1 MAESMMELPMLALAV
16 QQASASPDATYLF
29 VAMGLLVVGL
39 VLFVL
44 EFFIPSGG
52 LLGLLTAVA
61 MLGSI
66 GSMFAFS
73 TGWGLIYGA
82 VLLASAPFAIVQAIK
97 IWSGSALGRRAILS
111 AEADR
116 VPRRDEDG
124 EELASP
130 PARPAIEK
138 GATGVAATVLRP
150 IGFVDFDGA
159 RVDAVAESGFINE
172 GERVTVI
179 GHVDGQPKVR
189 AVTTGR

>member
-1 MAESMMELPMLALAV
+1 MMDQPLIFAL
-16 QQASASPDATYLF
+16 QQAGTVADGTYLF
-29 VAMGLLVVGL
+29 VSIGLLIIGL

-97 IWSGSALGRRAILS
+97 VWSGSALGRRAILS

-116 VPRRDEDG
+116 VPRRDDDG
-124 EELASP
+124 DEIVTP
-130 PARPAIEK
+130 RARPQVEK
-138 GATGVAATVLRP
+138 GTVGITATVLRP
-150 IGFVDFDGA
+150 VGFVEFDGV
-159 RVDAVAESGFINE
+159 RIDAVAESGFVAE
-172 GERVTVI
+172 GERVMVV

-189 AVTTGR
+189 AVQSPA

>member
-1 MAESMMELPMLALAV
+1 MIAAAMAQPLLFAL
-16 QQASASPDATYLF
+16 QQAAGAADDTYLF
-29 VAMGLLVVGL
+29 VAIGLLVVGL

-82 VLLASAPFAIVQAIK
+82 LLLASAPFAIVQAIK
-97 IWSGSALGRRAILS
+97 VWSGSPLGRRAILS
-111 AEADR
+111 AEADH

-124 EELASP
+124 EEIAAP
-130 PARPAIEK
+130 RARAQLDK
-138 GATGVAATVLRP
+138 GTLGIAVTVLRP
-150 IGFVDFDGA
+150 VGFVEFDGVRA
-159 RVDAVAESGFINE
+159 DAVAESGFIAE
-172 GERVTVI
+172 GERVIVI

-189 AVTTGR
+189 AASPLP

>member
-1 MAESMMELPMLALAV
+1 MIAAAMAQPLLFAL
-16 QQASASPDATYLF
+16 QQAAGAADDTYLF
-29 VAMGLLVVGL
+29 VAIGLLVVGL
-39 VLFVL
+39 ALFVL

-97 IWSGSALGRRAILS
+97 VWSSSPLGRRAILS

-124 EELASP
+124 EEIAAP
-130 PARPAIEK
+130 RARAQLDK
-138 GATGVAATVLRP
+138 GTLGIAVTVLRP
-150 IGFVDFDGA
+150 VGFVEFDGVRA
-159 RVDAVAESGFINE
+159 DAVAESGFIAE
-172 GERVTVI
+172 GERVIVI

-189 AVTTGR
+189 AAPPLP

>member
-1 MAESMMELPMLALAV
+1 MMPFVHAPILTLVL
-16 QQASASPDATYLF
+16 QQATSSPDSTYLF
-29 VAMGLLVVGL
+29 VAIGLLVVGL

-73 TGWGLIYGA
+73 ASWGLIYAA

-97 IWSGSALGRRAILS
+97 VWSGSPLGRRAILS

-124 EELASP
+124 EEIAAP
-130 PARPAIEK
+130 RARAQLDK
-138 GATGVAATVLRP
+138 GTLGVAVTVLRP
-150 IGFVDFDGA
+150 VGFVEFDGVRA
-159 RVDAVAESGFINE
+159 DAVAESGFIAE
-172 GERVTVI
+172 GERVIVI

-189 AVTTGR
+189 AAPTLP

>member
-1 MAESMMELPMLALAV
+1 MTAALLGHPLLFSLP
-16 QQASASPDATYLF
+16 QASSSADDTYLF
-29 VAMGLLVVGL
+29 VAIGLLVVGL

-73 TGWGLIYGA
+73 TSWGLIYGS

-97 IWSGSALGRRAILS
+97 VWSGSALGRRAILS

-124 EELASP
+124 EELAAP
-130 PARPAIEK
+130 PTRAAIEK
-138 GATGVAATVLRP
+138 GVTGVAVTVLRP
-150 IGFVDFDGA
+150 VGFVDFGGA
-159 RVDAVAESGFINE
+159 RFDAVAESGFIAL
-172 GERVTVI
+172 GEQVI
-179 GHVDGQPKVR
+179 VVGHVDGQPKVR
-189 AVTTGR
+189 AVPQAP

>member
-1 MAESMMELPMLALAV
+1 MAPALGQPLLFAL
-16 QQASASPDATYLF
+16 QQATGAADDSYLF
-29 VAMGLLVVGL
+29 VAIGLLAVGL

-61 MLGSI
+61 MIGSI

-73 TGWGLIYGA
+73 TSWGLIYGA
-82 VLLASAPFAIVQAIK
+82 MLLASAPFAIVQAIK
-97 IWSGSALGRRAILS
+97 VWSGSALGRRAILS

-124 EELASP
+124 DEIEAP
-130 PARPAIEK
+130 RPRAPIDQ
-138 GATGVAATVLRP
+138 GTIGIAATVLRP
-150 IGFVDFDGA
+150 VGFVLFDGVRA
-159 RVDAVAESGFINE
+159 DAVAESGFIAE
-172 GERVTVI
+172 GERVIVI

-189 AVTTGR
+189 AVANRAG

>member
-1 MAESMMELPMLALAV
+1 MSAILLGHPLLVAL
-16 QQASASPDATYLF
+16 QQAPSAADDTYLF
-29 VAMGLLVVGL
+29 VAIGLLVVGL

-97 IWSGSALGRRAILS
+97 VWSGSALGRRAILS

-124 EELASP
+124 DEIEAP
-130 PARPAIEK
+130 RTRAPIEK
-138 GATGVAATVLRP
+138 GTVGTAATVLRP
-150 IGFVDFDGA
+150 VGFVEFDGVRA
-159 RVDAVAESGFINE
+159 DAVAESGFIAE
-172 GERVTVI
+172 GERVIVI

-189 AVTTGR
+189 AVTTGH